1 MWAEFPHVIWSASGM
16 LTSSHAMGRIEKIE
30 SISNNSKAICGTP

>member
-1 MWAEFPHVIWSASGM
+1 M

-30 SISNNSKAICGTP
+30 SISNIAKRSAALLEEEQNSGRR